1 MQPLYHFP
9 IDFAALLQK
18 KPQPR
23 ATLKE
28 SIRKYIFLLLLT
40 QRGEWRFDPDFQC
53 VLWEKDFEQTDNL
66 NLWLDEVKADIKRS
80 VTQYETRLKIKI
92 VDIQRDEISELNEEN
107 KVRRIRNRLIVRVQG
122 DILDSGENFD
132 ENFLMFFGPITVV

>member
-28 SIRKYIFLLLLT
+28 SIREYIFLLLLT

-66 NLWLDEVKADIKRS
+66 NLWLDEVKADVKRS
-80 VTQYETRLKIKI
+80 VSQYETRMKIKM
-92 VDIQRDEISELNEEN
+92 VDIQRDEIPELNEEN
-107 KVRRIRNRLIVRVQG
+107 KVRRIRNRLIIRVQG
-122 DILDSGENFD
+122 TILESGENFD
-132 ENFLMFFGPITVV
+132 ENFLMFFGPITIT